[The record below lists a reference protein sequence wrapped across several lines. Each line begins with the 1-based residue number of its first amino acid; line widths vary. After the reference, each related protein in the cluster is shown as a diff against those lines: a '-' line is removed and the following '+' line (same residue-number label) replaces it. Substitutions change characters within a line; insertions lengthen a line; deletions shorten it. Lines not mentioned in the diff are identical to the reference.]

1 MRVEDIIKKAREKR
15 AAIENEISA
24 MSPEAIKQADLQARE
39 NMEALV
45 SDVKGM
51 VDEVLDDLHKGRLDL
66 MRDDLTITIIMVEA
80 ALETFPRLKMLR
92 EATGKGE

>member
-1 MRVEDIIKKAREKR
+1 MRVEDIIKKAKAMDPEGIGQAGLV
-15 AAIENEISA
+15 AAES
-24 MSPEAIKQADLQARE
+24 MD
-39 NMEALV
+39 ALV
-45 SDVKGM
+45 TDIRGM
-51 VDEVLDDLHKGRLDL
+51 ADEVLDDLHKGRLDL